1 MLTSI
6 ALLFLVGLLLSYVFQ
21 RLHLPSLLGYLLTGI
36 LLGPYVLDWL
46 HTDLLNISVDLRR
59 IALVLI
65 LMRAGLAL
73 NIQELKQVGRPAL
86 LMSFIPASL
95 EIAGV
100 MLLAPRLLGVSLLD
114 AAIMGA
120 VIAAVSPAVI
130 VPKMLYLLENKI
142 GTRKSIPQM
151 IMAAGSVDDVYV
163 IVLFSAF
170 TSMATGG
177 DVSLGRIAEVPVSIV
192 SGLLLG
198 IAVGA
203 ALVFYFR
210 HFHMRDSVKLILLMS
225 AAFLFLALENQLKD
239 LFPVAGLLAVMS
251 MGATVLALYPVL
263 AKRLSPKF
271 SKLWVPAE
279 VLLFVLVGATV
290 DLSFAVQA
298 GFGPLWLIL
307 GVLVFRML
315 GVVLSLLFTQ
325 LNARE
330 RLFCALAYIPKAT
343 VQAAIGSLPLSMGL
357 ACGNIVLTVAV
368 LSILIT
374 APLGAFAIEQTY
386 KRLLD

>member
-130 VPKMLYLLENKI
+130 VPKMLHLLENKI

-263 AKRLSPKF
+263 AKRLSPKL
-271 SKLWVPAE
+271 SKLWVAAE

>member
-46 HTDLLNISVDLRR
+46 HMDLLNISVDLRR

-130 VPKMLYLLENKI
+130 VPKMLHLLENKI

-210 HFHMRDSVKLILLMS
+210 HFHMRDSVKLILVMS

-271 SKLWVPAE
+271 SKLWVAAE

-315 GVVLSLLFTQ
+315 GVALSLLFTQ

>member
-130 VPKMLYLLENKI
+130 VPKMLHLLENKI

-203 ALVFYFR
+203 ALVYYFR
-210 HFHMRDSVKLILLMS
+210 HFHLRDSVKLILLMS
-225 AAFLFLALENQLKD
+225 AAFLFLAVENQLKD

-251 MGATVLALYPVL
+251 MGATVLTLYPVL

-271 SKLWVPAE
+271 SKLWVAAE

-374 APLGAFAIEQTY
+374 APLGAFAIEQAY

>member
-130 VPKMLYLLENKI
+130 VPKMLHLLENKI

-203 ALVFYFR
+203 ALVYYFR
-210 HFHMRDSVKLILLMS
+210 HFHLRDSVKLILLMS
-225 AAFLFLALENQLKD
+225 AAFLFLAVENQLKD

-251 MGATVLALYPVL
+251 MGATVLTLYPVL

-271 SKLWVPAE
+271 SKLWVAAE

>member
-130 VPKMLYLLENKI
+130 VPKMLHLLENKI

-271 SKLWVPAE
+271 SKLWVAAE

>member
-130 VPKMLYLLENKI
+130 VPKMLHLLENKI

-203 ALVFYFR
+203 ALVYYFR

-271 SKLWVPAE
+271 SKLWVAAE

>member
-130 VPKMLYLLENKI
+130 VPKMLHLLENKI

-263 AKRLSPKF
+263 AKRISPKF
-271 SKLWVPAE
+271 SKLWVAAE

-315 GVVLSLLFTQ
+315 GVALSLLFTQ